1 MNEPTPDVDRS
12 CDSQLADL
20 LDEFTDRLNRGEVPD
35 IGDYVRRCP
44 EQATVLRQALEALL
58 LMRQPAADIVR
69 ASELPVSPHAPGHLS
84 NLGDFRILREIGRGG
99 MGVVYEAEQV
109 SLGRRLALKVLPFA
123 ATLDPRQLQRFR
135 NEAQAAAALKHPNIV
150 GIHSVGCER
159 GVHYYAMELV
169 EGRTLD
175 QLIEE
180 LRHLSSRPASA
191 DAVPPVSNVT
201 RDLVAGRLGQ
211 ANRKKSGS
219 DDPTQEL
226 APSATP
232 QPPASGTQSL
242 ASDTQREAQ
251 AAVST
256 QGLHRTAEFFR
267 SAAQLGIQAAEALE
281 HAHQMGVVHRD
292 IKPSNLMVDD
302 AGHLWITDF
311 GLAMTQKDPALTMTG
326 DIVGT
331 LRYMSPEQALGRRR
345 EMDHRT
351 DIYSLGITLYELL
364 TLRPAFVGE
373 SRATLV
379 RSLLEQDPPPPRRVD
394 PAIPRDLETIVL
406 KATAKESS
414 QRYPT
419 VQEMADDLKR
429 FLADE
434 PIHARRASLANRTA
448 KWARRHRPAVLS
460 AVILLMTATVAIAGL
475 VWNRYQQSVQL
486 ASDVGAHVAAA
497 DAFLKSADYAAGDR
511 ELADARGHMETA
523 DYGTGPLAE
532 EVDRL
537 TAEYAAKRQAIEQFD
552 EFQQLRHR
560 IHSEMYAVDRDI
572 LDQAQTHCRTALD
585 LFGVFEAESWKSQ
598 ADFENLD
605 TERQAMLDEGA
616 VELLFIWARLEIGK
630 SDTQP
635 AAERTAGY
643 RRAIEALEKIEMS
656 HPNIPAVALW
666 MADCWAAIGDTSASA
681 EARAKPSRCNP
692 HPRRTITCWVSTTR
706 STAGRTRPWP
716 ATGKHSRGSPI
727 ITCPSWPRAWRWAS

>member
-1 MNEPTPDVDRS
+1 MSPAPQDQQHPS
-12 CDSQLADL
+12 
-20 LDEFTDRLNRGEVPD
+20 
-35 IGDYVRRCP
+35 
-44 EQATVLRQALEALL
+44 AT
-58 LMRQPAADIVR
+58 
-69 ASELPVSPHAPGHLS
+69 ASES
-84 NLGDFRILREIGRGG
+84 NDSRYLLYGRIAEQIEAARRSGRQLDVTALVAAHPDMADEIREFVAAMSLLEEIKPEAERDVLIREAGATTELRGVLGDFRILREIGRGG

-191 DAVPPVSNVT
+191 DALPPVSNVT

-242 ASDTQREAQ
+242 APDTQREAQ

-429 FLADE
+429 FLS
-434 PIHARRASLANRTA
+434 RRADPC
-448 KWARRHRPAVLS
+448 PAC
-460 AVILLMTATVAIAGL
+460 VAGQP
-475 VWNRYQQSVQL
+475 NSQM
-486 ASDVGAHVAAA
+486 GAAA
-497 DAFLKSADYAAGDR
+497 SAGGVVRCD
-511 ELADARGHMETA
+511 LA
-523 DYGTGPLAE
+523 
-532 EVDRL
+532 
-537 TAEYAAKRQAIEQFD
+537 
-552 EFQQLRHR
+552 
-560 IHSEMYAVDRDI
+560 
-572 LDQAQTHCRTALD
+572 
-585 LFGVFEAESWKSQ
+585 
-598 ADFENLD
+598 
-605 TERQAMLDEGA
+605 
-616 VELLFIWARLEIGK
+616 
-630 SDTQP
+630 
-635 AAERTAGY
+635 
-643 RRAIEALEKIEMS
+643 
-656 HPNIPAVALW
+656 
-666 MADCWAAIGDTSASA
+666 
-681 EARAKPSRCNP
+681 
-692 HPRRTITCWVSTTR
+692 
-706 STAGRTRPWP
+706 
-716 ATGKHSRGSPI
+716 
-727 ITCPSWPRAWRWAS
+727 